1 MNNTVTDALPLE
13 DITNDIPRNG
23 KGWKPQ
29 EGHGQLEKEHEDV
42 QEMIGNSTAIN
53 RKDQDREDISFE
65 DLFSVPMNNIVTD
78 ARPLEDIRNGI
89 LRNNTAFQSM
99 TMADSIIVEKVTED
113 VMDFVIEK
121 IGEMRQSFQEE
132 WKVQRKAYQE
142 EMQRLHK
149 KVAILENQLKLKQT
163 AEDLP
168 LDTSLDQSLNSSNT
182 QLGSSVFTDEE
193 VLIAM
198 NAIQPKATRPRL
210 ARELNRLKLPNYL
223 LPWWSLVMTSR

>member
-1 MNNTVTDALPLE
+1 
-13 DITNDIPRNG
+13 
-23 KGWKPQ
+23 
-29 EGHGQLEKEHEDV
+29 
-42 QEMIGNSTAIN
+42 
-53 RKDQDREDISFE
+53 
-65 DLFSVPMNNIVTD
+65 
-78 ARPLEDIRNGI
+78 
-89 LRNNTAFQSM
+89 M

-210 ARELNRLKLPNYL
+210 ARELNRL
-223 LPWWSLVMTSR
+223 